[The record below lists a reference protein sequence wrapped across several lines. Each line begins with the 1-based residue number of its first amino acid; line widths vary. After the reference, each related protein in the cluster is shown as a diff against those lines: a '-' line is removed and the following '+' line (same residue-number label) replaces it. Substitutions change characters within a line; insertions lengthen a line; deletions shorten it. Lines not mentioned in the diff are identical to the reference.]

1 MAPDSPPNEA
11 APGKPHRLRLPAALA
26 LGLIALYLVGIG
38 PAARLDAKGVIPPQ
52 IYETFYWP
60 LVSFAQST
68 FGQSVGLGRLLD
80 WYVMDVWKP
89 YPDPPPPPTSG

>member
-1 MAPDSPPNEA
+1 MPNSPPKDA
-11 APGKPHRLRLPAALA
+11 APGKPHRLRLPATLA
-26 LGLIALYLVGIG
+26 LGLIVLYLVGIG
-38 PAARLDAKGVIPPQ
+38 PAARLDAKRAIPPQ
-52 IYETFYWP
+52 IYETLYWP